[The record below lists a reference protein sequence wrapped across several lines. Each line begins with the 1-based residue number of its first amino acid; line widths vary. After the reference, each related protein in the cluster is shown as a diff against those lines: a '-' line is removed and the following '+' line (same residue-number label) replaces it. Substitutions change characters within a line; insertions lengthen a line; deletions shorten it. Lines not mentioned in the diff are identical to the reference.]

1 MRKIVT
7 TDVFSALRL
16 IQRSGLKEKLVPVIE
31 NIAKSPDSL
40 EHTGILGFLT
50 LIEVFAESGC
60 ENMIYEWLSG
70 PCECKPKDVAS
81 WSLDELSENLTKLAE
96 NNNLRCF
103 FQSLSGLISKK
114 H

>member
-16 IQRSGLKEKLVPVIE
+16 IQKSGLKEKLVPVIE
-31 NIAKSPDSL
+31 NIAKNPDSL
-40 EHTGILGFLT
+40 EHTGIIGFLT
-50 LIEVFAESGC
+50 LIEVFADSGC

-70 PCECKPKDVAS
+70 PCECSPKKIAS
-81 WSLDELSENLTKLAE
+81 WSLDELSNNLNELAE
-96 NNNLRCF
+96 NNNLASF
-103 FQSLSGLISKK
+103 FHSLSGLISRK